1 MTTVPPTP
9 AERAPYRRYT
19 RSSRGRLVAG
29 VCSGLAEHLGFPVL
43 WVRAGLLLLALAGG
57 AGVVAYGALW
67 ALAPLDDAPP
77 TDAEAA
83 DADPVGAAGRE
94 IGLLLALGALLLGAV
109 LLLHQFGLGVPAGLA
124 WPVAVGGTGVA
135 VLWRQADDAQRD
147 RWRRVAAS
155 GASATG
161 RAARVRLGVGA
172 VLLVMGVV
180 LFAARRGDA
189 ALAGGVLLAV
199 LVVTAGLALV
209 TAPWWLQVTRELR
222 AERAARI
229 REQERAEIAAHV
241 HDSVLHT
248 LALIQRNAEDPRAVA
263 RLARSQERELRSWLY
278 RPTSSS
284 GGTLA
289 SALPDVVAEVE
300 DAHGVAVE
308 LVVVGDVPVDRRVQA
323 VLLAAREAL
332 VNAAKYADGAPVSVY
347 AEVEPTMLS
356 VFVRDRGPGFEL
368 SAVSADRLGVRQ
380 SIVGRM
386 ARHGGRAQV
395 RTAPGEGTEVR
406 LELPL
411 DGAMEQEQPVRSEPE
426 QAEGVR

>member
-1 MTTVPPTP
+1 
-9 AERAPYRRYT
+9 
-19 RSSRGRLVAG
+19 
-29 VCSGLAEHLGFPVL
+29 
-43 WVRAGLLLLALAGG
+43 
-57 AGVVAYGALW
+57 
-67 ALAPLDDAPP
+67 
-77 TDAEAA
+77 
-83 DADPVGAAGRE
+83 
-94 IGLLLALGALLLGAV
+94 
-109 LLLHQFGLGVPAGLA
+109 
-124 WPVAVGGTGVA
+124 
-135 VLWRQADDAQRD
+135 ADDAQRD

-161 RAARVRLGVGA
+161 RAARVRVVVGA
-172 VLLVMGVV
+172 VLLVAGVV

-300 DAHGVAVE
+300 DAHGVTVE

-332 VNAAKYADGAPVSVY
+332 VNAAKYAGGAPVSVY
-347 AEVEPTMLS
+347 AEVEPTLVS

-368 SAVSADRLGVRQ
+368 SAVPTDRLGVRQ

-386 ARHGGRAQV
+386 TRHGGRAQV

-411 DGAMEQEQPVRSEPE
+411 DGSSGEPERSEQE